1 MKLAEALLL
10 RRDLNNRLFQLRN
23 EISSSVLVQE
33 GDTLDRSITELFKE
47 YDEINQ
53 QYSELVVAI
62 NRKNATASL
71 ADSAL
76 LLMEALEQREQLRR
90 KHALL
95 TQALDET
102 KAAPRMGR
110 NEIRLVRTID
120 TKTLTEQLNTTAK
133 QLRELDGKIQQTNW
147 LVDLQQTWVGVKGEH
162 KAGTG

>member
-147 LVDLQQTWVGVKGEH
+147 LVAL
-162 KAGTG
+162 

>member
-62 NRKNATASL
+62 NRKNATTSV

-76 LLMEALEQREQLRR
+76 LLMEALERREQLRR

-120 TKTLTEQLNTTAK
+120 TKTLTEQLNATAK
-133 QLRELDGKIQQTNW
+133 QLRELVGKIQQTNW
-147 LVDLQQTWVGVKGEH
+147 LVDL
-162 KAGTG
+162 

>member
-102 KAAPRMGR
+102 KAAPRIGR

-147 LVDLQQTWVGVKGEH
+147 LVDL
-162 KAGTG
+162 

>member
-33 GDTLDRSITELFKE
+33 GDTLDRSIPELFKE

-120 TKTLTEQLNTTAK
+120 TKALTEQLNTTAK

-147 LVDLQQTWVGVKGEH
+147 LVDL
-162 KAGTG
+162 

>member
-71 ADSAL
+71 ADNAL

-120 TKTLTEQLNTTAK
+120 TKTLTEQLNGTAK

-147 LVDLQQTWVGVKGEH
+147 LVDL
-162 KAGTG
+162 

>member
-147 LVDLQQTWVGVKGEH
+147 LVDL
-162 KAGTG
+162 

>member
-23 EISSSVLVQE
+23 EISSSMLVQE

-147 LVDLQQTWVGVKGEH
+147 LVDL
-162 KAGTG
+162 

>member
-90 KHALL
+90 KHVLL

-147 LVDLQQTWVGVKGEH
+147 LVDL
-162 KAGTG
+162 

>member
-33 GDTLDRSITELFKE
+33 GDTFDRSITELFKE

-120 TKTLTEQLNTTAK
+120 TKALTEQLNTTAK

-147 LVDLQQTWVGVKGEH
+147 LVDL
-162 KAGTG
+162 

>member
-62 NRKNATASL
+62 NRKNATVSL

-120 TKTLTEQLNTTAK
+120 TKTLTEQLNATAK

-147 LVDLQQTWVGVKGEH
+147 LVDL
-162 KAGTG
+162 

>member
-1 MKLAEALLL
+1 MKLSEALLL
-10 RRDLNNRLFQLRN
+10 RRDLNNRLYQLRN

-33 GDTLDRSITELFKE
+33 GDTWDRSITELFKE

-62 NRKNATASL
+62 NQKNATASL
-71 ADSAL
+71 ADSTI

-102 KAAPRMGR
+102 KAAPRMSR

-120 TKTLTEQLNTTAK
+120 TKTLTKQLNATAK

-147 LVDLQQTWVGVKGEH
+147 LIDL
-162 KAGTG
+162 

>member
-33 GDTLDRSITELFKE
+33 GDTLDRSIIDLFKE

-120 TKTLTEQLNTTAK
+120 TKTLTEQLKASTK
-133 QLRELDGKIQQTNW
+133 QVQADMYTMDRLAET
-147 LVDLQQTWVGVKGEH
+147 
-162 KAGTG
+162 

>member
-23 EISSSVLVQE
+23 EISSSVLAQE

-102 KAAPRMGR
+102 KAAPRIGR

-120 TKTLTEQLNTTAK
+120 TKTLTEQLNATAK

-147 LVDLQQTWVGVKGEH
+147 LVDL
-162 KAGTG
+162 

>member
-95 TQALDET
+95 TQALDDT
-102 KAAPRMGR
+102 KAASRMGR

-147 LVDLQQTWVGVKGEH
+147 LVDL
-162 KAGTG
+162 

>member
-23 EISSSVLVQE
+23 EISNSVLVQE

-62 NRKNATASL
+62 NRKNATASV

-76 LLMEALEQREQLRR
+76 LLMEALERREQLRR

-120 TKTLTEQLNTTAK
+120 TKTLTEQLNATAK

-147 LVDLQQTWVGVKGEH
+147 LVDL
-162 KAGTG
+162 

>member
-95 TQALDET
+95 TQALDKT

-120 TKTLTEQLNTTAK
+120 TKTLTEQLNATAK

-147 LVDLQQTWVGVKGEH
+147 LVDL
-162 KAGTG
+162 

>member
-62 NRKNATASL
+62 NRKNATASV

-76 LLMEALEQREQLRR
+76 LLMEALERREQLRR

-110 NEIRLVRTID
+110 NEIRLVRMID
-120 TKTLTEQLNTTAK
+120 TKTLTEQLNATAK

-147 LVDLQQTWVGVKGEH
+147 LVDL
-162 KAGTG
+162 

>member
-23 EISSSVLVQE
+23 EIFSSVLVQE

-62 NRKNATASL
+62 NRKNATASV

-110 NEIRLVRTID
+110 NEIRLVRMID
-120 TKTLTEQLNTTAK
+120 TKTLTEQLNATAK

-147 LVDLQQTWVGVKGEH
+147 LVDL
-162 KAGTG
+162 

>member
-47 YDEINQ
+47 YDESNQ

-147 LVDLQQTWVGVKGEH
+147 LVDL
-162 KAGTG
+162 

>member
-33 GDTLDRSITELFKE
+33 GDTLDRSITELFTE

-147 LVDLQQTWVGVKGEH
+147 LVDL
-162 KAGTG
+162 

>member
-102 KAAPRMGR
+102 KAAPRIGR

-120 TKTLTEQLNTTAK
+120 IKTLTEQLNATAK

-147 LVDLQQTWVGVKGEH
+147 LVDL
-162 KAGTG
+162 

>member
-53 QYSELVVAI
+53 QYSGLVVAI

-147 LVDLQQTWVGVKGEH
+147 LVDL
-162 KAGTG
+162 

>member
-76 LLMEALEQREQLRR
+76 LLMEAREQLRR

-147 LVDLQQTWVGVKGEH
+147 LVDL
-162 KAGTG
+162 

>member
-62 NRKNATASL
+62 NRKNATASV

-120 TKTLTEQLNTTAK
+120 IKTLTEQLNATAK

-147 LVDLQQTWVGVKGEH
+147 LVDL
-162 KAGTG
+162 

>member
-33 GDTLDRSITELFKE
+33 GDTLDRSIPELFKE

-147 LVDLQQTWVGVKGEH
+147 LVDL
-162 KAGTG
+162 

>member
-102 KAAPRMGR
+102 KAAPRVGR

-147 LVDLQQTWVGVKGEH
+147 LVDL
-162 KAGTG
+162 

>member
-23 EISSSVLVQE
+23 EISNSVLVQE

-147 LVDLQQTWVGVKGEH
+147 LVDL
-162 KAGTG
+162 

>member
-120 TKTLTEQLNTTAK
+120 TKMLTEQLNATAK

-147 LVDLQQTWVGVKGEH
+147 LVDL
-162 KAGTG
+162 

>member
-23 EISSSVLVQE
+23 EISSRVLVQE

-47 YDEINQ
+47 YDEIN
-53 QYSELVVAI
+53 
-62 NRKNATASL
+62 
-71 ADSAL
+71 
-76 LLMEALEQREQLRR
+76 
-90 KHALL
+90 HALL

-147 LVDLQQTWVGVKGEH
+147 LVDL
-162 KAGTG
+162 

>member
-71 ADSAL
+71 ADNAL

-147 LVDLQQTWVGVKGEH
+147 LVDL
-162 KAGTG
+162 

>member
-33 GDTLDRSITELFKE
+33 GDTLDRSIKELFKE

-53 QYSELVVAI
+53 QYSALVVAI

-147 LVDLQQTWVGVKGEH
+147 LVDL
-162 KAGTG
+162 

>member
-62 NRKNATASL
+62 NRKNATASV

-90 KHALL
+90 KH
-95 TQALDET
+95 ALDET

-120 TKTLTEQLNTTAK
+120 TKTLTEQLNATAK

-147 LVDLQQTWVGVKGEH
+147 LVDL
-162 KAGTG
+162 

>member
-62 NRKNATASL
+62 NRKNATASV

-110 NEIRLVRTID
+110 NEI
-120 TKTLTEQLNTTAK
+120 
-133 QLRELDGKIQQTNW
+133 
-147 LVDLQQTWVGVKGEH
+147 
-162 KAGTG
+162 

>member
-62 NRKNATASL
+62 NRKNATTSV

-76 LLMEALEQREQLRR
+76 LLMEALERREQLRR

-147 LVDLQQTWVGVKGEH
+147 LVDL
-162 KAGTG
+162 

>member
-23 EISSSVLVQE
+23 EIFSSVLVQE

-76 LLMEALEQREQLRR
+76 LLMEALERREQLRR
-90 KHALL
+90 KHALQ

-120 TKTLTEQLNTTAK
+120 TKTLTEQLNATAK

-147 LVDLQQTWVGVKGEH
+147 LVDL
-162 KAGTG
+162 

>member
-23 EISSSVLVQE
+23 EISNSVLVQE

-120 TKTLTEQLNTTAK
+120 TKTLTEQLNATAK

-147 LVDLQQTWVGVKGEH
+147 LVDL
-162 KAGTG
+162 

>member
-53 QYSELVVAI
+53 QYSELVVDI

-120 TKTLTEQLNTTAK
+120 TKTLTEQLNATAK

-147 LVDLQQTWVGVKGEH
+147 LVDL
-162 KAGTG
+162 

>member
-102 KAAPRMGR
+102 QAAPRMGR

-147 LVDLQQTWVGVKGEH
+147 LVDL
-162 KAGTG
+162 

>member
-120 TKTLTEQLNTTAK
+120 TKTDRK
-133 QLRELDGKIQQTNW
+133 S
-147 LVDLQQTWVGVKGEH
+147 VV
-162 KAGTG
+162 

>member
-120 TKTLTEQLNTTAK
+120 TKALTEQLNTTAK

-147 LVDLQQTWVGVKGEH
+147 LVDL
-162 KAGTG
+162 